1 MIKYETI
8 EHGTDEDPW
17 YAVVIREGAF
27 ENVVYRYN
35 WGSIP
40 DNVDP
45 ATDEGLNFRFSYDI
59 IEHNDM
65 TIGEEIEPILFE
77 ILCDIIEK
85 ELARREDE
93 PNRND
98 DSQ

>member
-1 MIKYETI
+1 
-8 EHGTDEDPW
+8 
-17 YAVVIREGAF
+17 
-27 ENVVYRYN
+27 
-35 WGSIP
+35 
-40 DNVDP
+40 
-45 ATDEGLNFRFSYDI
+45 LNFRFSYDI